1 MKHRLFW
8 IFLFIFSATA
18 GAQPKTLLVE
28 GVSPSLYLTHTV
40 APKENFY
47 SIGRLYN
54 ISPREI
60 APFNNL
66 VLENGLSLN
75 QVIRI
80 PLKPELNLVQGGEVA
95 ADEATVP
102 LYYAVKEKEGLFRVG
117 ENHYQVPLDYLRSWN
132 NLKSDA
138 LPKGTRLIVGYL
150 RIKKE
155 LSALVAQAK
164 PMPALPAIAASTNTP
179 VTPAANPTTKP
190 VVTEPQPAAVVK
202 QPDPKPVVKQP
213 DPAPV
218 VKQPEPT
225 PVSKKPEPTP
235 TPKQPEVKPAEP
247 VRVPTTSTPAN
258 TVRKLDGGAFK
269 SEYDRQI
276 RSMGRTGQ
284 DMGMAASFKS
294 SSGWEDGKYYAL
306 HNTIAPGTIVKV
318 TASATGK
325 TVYVKVLDLM
335 PDIKQ
340 NEGLL
345 FRISNAA
352 ADELGI
358 TDGQK
363 FEASIQFAR

>member
-1 MKHRLFW
+1 MKHRLYL
-8 IFLFIFSATA
+8 IFSVLFSATA
-18 GAQPKTLLVE
+18 VAQPKTLLVE
-28 GVSPSLYLTHTV
+28 GVSPNLYLTHTV

-75 QVIRI
+75 QVIRV
-80 PLKPELNLVQGGEVA
+80 PLKPEFNLIQGGELA
-95 ADEATVP
+95 ADEAAVP
-102 LYYAVKEKEGLFRVG
+102 LYYSVKEKEGLFRVG
-117 ENHYQVPLDYLRSWN
+117 ENHYQVPLDYLRTWN
-132 NLKSDA
+132 GLKADA
-138 LPKGTRLIVGYL
+138 LPKGTRLIIGYL

-155 LSALVAQAK
+155 LSAFKAQAK
-164 PMPALPAIAASTNTP
+164 PMPALPAVAVSNP
-179 VTPAANPTTKP
+179 TPAAPAVKP
-190 VVTEPQPAAVVK
+190 VVPEPQPTPPVK
-202 QPDPKPVVKQP
+202 QPDPKPVTVTKQP
-213 DPAPV
+213 EPTPA

-225 PVSKKPEPTP
+225 PVAKTPEP
-235 TPKQPEVKPAEP
+235 TPKQPEVRPTEP
-247 VRVPTTSTPAN
+247 TRLPTATPSVN

-269 SEYDRQI
+269 PEFDRQI
-276 RSMGRTGQ
+276 RSMGRSGQ

-294 SSGWEDGKYYAL
+294 SSGWEDGRYYAL
-306 HNTIAPGTIVKV
+306 HNSIAPGTIVKV

-345 FRISNAA
+345 FRLSNAA

>member
-1 MKHRLFW
+1 MKHRLYW
-8 IFLFIFSATA
+8 IFLLVFSFTA

-28 GVSPSLYLTHTV
+28 GVSPSLYITHTV

-75 QVIRI
+75 QVVRV
-80 PLKPELNLVQGGEVA
+80 PLKPEFNLIQGGELA
-95 ADEATVP
+95 PDEAAVP
-102 LYYAVKEKEGLFRVG
+102 LYYAVKEREGLFRVG
-117 ENHYQVPLDYLRSWN
+117 ENHYQVPLDYLRTWN

-155 LSALVAQAK
+155 LSAFASQAK
-164 PMPALPAIAASTNTP
+164 PMPALPAIAASNAVPT
-179 VTPAANPTTKP
+179 TPAVQPSTKP
-190 VVTEPQPAAVVK
+190 VVAEPV
-202 QPDPKPVVKQP
+202 
-213 DPAPV
+213 PAPV
-218 VKQPEPT
+218 VKQTDPKPAVKQPDPEPQPKPVQPTTVVKT
-225 PVSKKPEPTP
+225 PDPTP
-235 TPKQPEVKPAEP
+235 IPKQPEPKLPEPA
-247 VRVPTTSTPAN
+247 RVPPATTPTN

-269 SEYDRQI
+269 AEYERQS
-276 RSMGRTGQ
+276 RSLGKIGQEMGL
-284 DMGMAASFKS
+284 AASFKS

-306 HNTIAPGTIVKV
+306 HNTVAPGTILKV
-318 TASATGK
+318 TSNATGK
-325 TVYVKVLDLM
+325 TVFVKVLDLM

-345 FRISNAA
+345 FRLSNAA
-352 ADELGI
+352 ADELGVPE
-358 TDGQK
+358 GQK
-363 FEASIQFAR
+363 FEAYIQYAR